1 MRIDFR
7 IIHLRKR
14 VPLAI
19 SRGVSAGSDN
29 LFVRVKHGGA
39 SGCGEMAAG
48 AASAADGEV
57 ALREFCAELKVGD
70 AAFGGDSGG
79 DSGDD
84 GVAAAPGITEIYD
97 RALRRGVPANALAA
111 LDMALWDGLARRAG
125 MPLYQLVGLGRPTVP
140 TSITLGISTPAVARE
155 RVPQLLGDGGGD
167 GGNKFRALKIKLG
180 SSAGIDADQAMFAAV
195 LQALR
200 DLGDP
205 ARAVQL
211 RVDANGGWNARD
223 AQTMLQWLAT
233 RGVEFVE
240 QPLAAGNEA
249 ALPALYKNRPL
260 PIVVDE
266 SCCFASDIPGFA
278 AAVDGVNLKLM
289 KCGGITGALRIIA
302 VARAHR
308 LKTMVGC
315 MNESS
320 LSIAAAAALGGAL
333 DTIDLDS
340 HFNLHPDPCRGPQ
353 LVDGVV
359 MPPDTPGHGA
369 EVIGGFDGD
378 GDDSDS
384 GDSESKD
391 SGGDSAAPC

>member
-29 LFVRVKHGGA
+29 LFVRVKYGGA

-57 ALREFCAELKVGD
+57 ALREFCAELNVGD
-70 AAFGGDSGG
+70 AAFGGDSSGDSGG

-155 RVPQLLGDGGGD
+155 RVPQLLGDGG
-167 GGNKFRALKIKLG
+167 NKFRALKIKLG
-180 SSAGIDADQAMFAAV
+180 SPAGIDADQAMFAAV

-211 RVDANGGWNARD
+211 RVDANGGWNVRD

-240 QPLAAGNEA
+240 QPLAAGCEA
-249 ALPALYKNRPL
+249 ELPALYKNRPL

-359 MPPDTPGHGA
+359 MPPETPGHGA
-369 EVIGGFDGD
+369 DVIGGFDGGNERKDSD
-378 GDDSDS
+378 GDR
-384 GDSESKD
+384 
-391 SGGDSAAPC
+391 ATPC